1 MLRSNRLRG
10 QGLPLNVIIIAI
22 LGIIALVVL
31 VAIFTGQTAKFGKE
45 TRALTESY
53 CAPDSGEGIGKKE
66 LVGECAEPI
75 YGKFK
80 DITPGYICC
89 KKTVTK

>member
-10 QGLPLNVIIIAI
+10 QGLPLTVIIIAI
-22 LGIIALVVL
+22 LAIIVLVVL
-31 VAIFTGQTAKFGKE
+31 VAIFTGQTTKFGKE
-45 TRALTESY
+45 TRILTETY
-53 CAPDSGEGIGKKE
+53 CTSLNGTAMT
-66 LVGECAEPI
+66 VGSECEEII

-89 KKTVTK
+89 KKS